1 MFPPFPTSM
10 SVFRGVVL
18 VERALGDRFG
28 WRLLCHA
35 RGKCP
40 GSYVPFCHK
49 LRGGGLLRY
58 CPAFHLLPTFQRLKS
73 VNLKRT
79 QREGDVKKCTF
90 SFCQLNLEALFD
102 QLQTLLQSVL
112 CPACWKMFHFF
123 FSTSISIPTG
133 HMNAVGWK
141 LKMVSLSPLTGFFQ
155 TLVGAPICKT
165 LSVKP

>member
-58 CPAFHLLPTFQRLKS
+58 CPHFNVWSLWIWNVHRG
-73 VNLKRT
+73 
-79 QREGDVKKCTF
+79 RETSKTCTF

-102 QLQTLLQSVL
+102 QLQTLLESVL
-112 CPACWKMFHFF
+112 CPACWKMFHHF
-123 FSTSISIPTG
+123 FSQLRFLSLQVIWTLLDGSWRRWAFRLWLGFSRHWWG
-133 HMNAVGWK
+133 HPY
-141 LKMVSLSPLTGFFQ
+141 LRP
-155 TLVGAPICKT
+155 
-165 LSVKP
+165 